1 MTPEQRKVEEEK
13 IKNSFSELQKKL
25 EELRH
30 EVQTETDDL
39 KKQEKDD
46 EIKRLAKE
54 ASELKA
60 LIDTLSSLQE
70 QDLESLKTRLES
82 FKTSIQG
89 FK

>member
-1 MTPEQRKVEEEK
+1 MTPEQRKLEEEQ
-13 IKNSFSELQKKL
+13 IKNSFYELQKKL

-82 FKTSIQG
+82 FKNSIQS
-89 FK
+89 FR